1 MSGSIESKLTL
12 DLGVKEC
19 FARKND
25 WVRNELGDA
34 QFTGAFLAKNLM
46 TACSAYRTKESNPE
60 TTGIQLLEQKD
71 RILTAMSVWWAWR
84 VMHKVGKSPANSM
97 LPMEVV
103 DAMFLKVND
112 EIESQFNIV
121 FEIHE

>member
-1 MSGSIESKLTL
+1 MSHVGVSKLTL

-19 FARKND
+19 FERKNN
-25 WVRNELGDA
+25 WVRTELGDA
-34 QFTGAFLAKNLM
+34 QFTGGFLAKNLL

-60 TTGIQLLEQKD
+60 TTGIELLEQKD

-84 VMHKVGKSPANSM
+84 VMHHSSPANTM

-103 DAMFLKVND
+103 DALFLKVTD

-121 FEIHE
+121 FKLHE

>member
-19 FARKND
+19 FERKNN

-34 QFTGAFLAKNLM
+34 QFTGASLAKNLL
-46 TACSAYRTKESNPE
+46 TACSTYRTKESNPE

-84 VMHKVGKSPANSM
+84 IMHKTGKSPANSM

-112 EIESQFNIV
+112 EIESQFNIA
-121 FEIHE
+121 FELHE

>member
-1 MSGSIESKLTL
+1 MSHVGASKLTL

-19 FARKND
+19 FERKNN

-34 QFTGAFLAKNLM
+34 QFTGELLAKNLL

-84 VMHKVGKSPANSM
+84 VMHKTGKSPANSM

-112 EIESQFNIV
+112 EIESQFNIA
-121 FEIHE
+121 FELHE